1 MYRCWALDDHP
12 NLYGR
17 YRGDLQP
24 IGTVLS
30 LDCPQLC
37 LNLFHPVAEVGEV
50 IRGDVQRA
58 YAEAQRYLVDHRRL
72 LFCRQIPILEFSVQ
86 LYLYIPYIPYRY
98 SCTGFQYLTI
108 FRVMRCP
115 PVTAHPFCVLTLY
128 MIHQSKALGLS
139 IPTLY
144 GTSSAELIQCR
155 SSSQKCY

>member
-1 MYRCWALDDHP
+1 M
-12 NLYGR
+12 YGR

-115 PVTAHPFCVLTLY
+115 PVTTHPFFVLTL
-128 MIHQSKALGLS
+128 HNHTS
-139 IPTLY
+139 IESARSGHYNGVWYVFRGAHSVPMC
-144 GTSSAELIQCR
+144 SSTVH
-155 SSSQKCY
+155 SQ